1 MAISWIGD
9 RFRPSSDRA
18 DRRRR
23 GRSEPQRQEDSQ
35 KEDPAVTRT
44 RRRRY
49 TSIGIGVVLISVVIG
64 IVAFGYYQ
72 EFYRPPRVWAGSV
85 NNVEFSMGDL
95 VSRIRVLQGVNRYQG
110 GQVDLSTV
118 PFEYLQNLMN
128 AEILRQASPQLGIAT
143 NAAEIDAEIRRQFS
157 PAAVPGQES
166 DPGQLDREYQ
176 NSYQAFLTA
185 TGLTDGDYRIITEE
199 QLALRRLV
207 GALAQTIES
216 PMEQVEVQ
224 WIRLPVDRAQSG
236 GVQPEDVVRRLA
248 IEDFSVV
255 AQEVSQSGGFAR
267 QNGYVGWVPRGT
279 FPDLDQALYGDPE
292 RGLTALVPG
301 ETSTPIYTSDAIYIV
316 KLLSG
321 PQIQELDNLVRN
333 KLNLE
338 LVRKWQEER
347 LLAGSESGAVKMKF
361 NSKLYAWVADQV
373 FITAPRLPADQVQ
386 PAN

>member
-1 MAISWIGD
+1 
-9 RFRPSSDRA
+9 
-18 DRRRR
+18 
-23 GRSEPQRQEDSQ
+23 
-35 KEDPAVTRT
+35 
-44 RRRRY
+44 
-49 TSIGIGVVLISVVIG
+49 
-64 IVAFGYYQ
+64 
-72 EFYRPPRVWAGSV
+72 VWAGSV